1 MQKAIHAIPKT
12 WEGCGGV
19 SYAYG
24 YESIIPFYQYILDN
38 SELQM
43 LVYSGDE
50 DTVVPFMGTE
60 QWVLDLKQP
69 NQTMRGPWYSE
80 WSGDGNQVAE
90 FGTLPLKE
98 QATWFLGSNQEQLS
112 VRTLFSH
119 EFVTNS
125 H

>member
-69 NQTMRGPWYSE
+69 NQTMWGPWYSE
-80 WSGDGNQVAE
+80 WSGDGNQVAGYWIDMTRIWYATVKGAGHMVPWFQPGAA
-90 FGTLPLKE
+90 FGTN
-98 QATWFLGSNQEQLS
+98 T
-112 VRTLFSH
+112 VFS
-119 EFVTNS
+119 
-125 H
+125 